1 MQKDSVTEH
10 IQQNIDKKE
19 YMSSSAYPTT
29 RAGRLAQLPY
39 RYILWLFTTTRVL
52 LILVTYIGVVLL
64 TVPKYSSTPTYFHTL
79 LAAWNHWDA
88 SNYVRIAQYGYQYVP
103 DLAFFPLYPACIW
116 LISHVVGNYILVGI
130 LLSNLA
136 LLGALVVIYQLA
148 LDIAGEQVAR
158 RTLLYVCIF
167 PTAFFFFAAYNE
179 SIFLLFAAGAF
190 LAMRR
195 QHWFVA
201 GILGA
206 LAAATRSAGVL
217 LVLPYLCEWWLSWRK
232 NESTRF
238 WISLLKLVPIC
249 LIPVG
254 LLAYSY
260 YCWRT
265 TGNPLMF
272 AAVQA
277 HWDRHTEWPWQGIGA
292 SLYQL
297 WVQPIGSFYQV
308 HILIDLCATL
318 GFLALTILGWRRLPF
333 SFTLWN
339 ACLLLFM
346 LLNASPVGDPL
357 ASNQRLVLEL
367 FPGFIMLAILGKM
380 HPKLH
385 ETLLLLALPLLA
397 TLSIVFLMNRWMV

>member
-1 MQKDSVTEH
+1 
-10 IQQNIDKKE
+10 
-19 YMSSSAYPTT
+19 
-29 RAGRLAQLPY
+29 
-39 RYILWLFTTTRVL
+39 
-52 LILVTYIGVVLL
+52 
-64 TVPKYSSTPTYFHTL
+64 
-79 LAAWNHWDA
+79 
-88 SNYVRIAQYGYQYVP
+88 
-103 DLAFFPLYPACIW
+103 
-116 LISHVVGNYILVGI
+116 
-130 LLSNLA
+130 
-136 LLGALVVIYQLA
+136 
-148 LDIAGEQVAR
+148 
-158 RTLLYVCIF
+158 
-167 PTAFFFFAAYNE
+167 
-179 SIFLLFAAGAF
+179 
-190 LAMRR
+190 MRR
-195 QHWFVA
+195 QHWFFA

-232 NESTRF
+232 NGSTRF
-238 WISLLKLVPIC
+238 WVSLLKLVPIC
-249 LIPVG
+249 LIPTG

-318 GFLALTILGWRRLPF
+318 GFLALTIVGWRRLPL

-367 FPGFIMLAILGKM
+367 FPGFIMLAMASSGLYLWRVAQ
-380 HPKLH
+380 HVPADDPLQ
-385 ETLLLLALPLLA
+385 PLLRVTSRFEIHTSA
-397 TLSIVFLMNRWMV
+397 SITKRLPIHAGSSSPNVTSLRRSRTR